1 MALSPMM
8 TQYLATKEK
17 YKDCL
22 LFYRLGDF
30 YEMFFEDAITA
41 SKALD
46 LTLTGR
52 DCGLEERAPMC
63 GVPYH
68 AVDGY
73 IARLID
79 AGFKVAICEQL
90 TTPEQSKG
98 GMLERD
104 VVRVIT
110 AGTVIEPEM
119 LREDANNYIV
129 SVFRDTKGTGIAYA
143 DISTGDFYV
152 TELGVSKSGDKELE
166 DYLIKLSPSEI
177 LCNAA
182 MHEISKALPSVQ
194 YSILPKFS
202 VYYDWAYSYETAYK
216 SVTQK
221 LGVKNLRAF
230 SCEGKRLAVSAA
242 GALMEYLNE
251 TQKRTLSHINRLKF
265 VSYGSCMNLDAETF
279 RNLELTKTMRDG
291 KKYGSLLWLLDNTKT
306 SMGSRFLL
314 GAIERPL
321 TDLNEIHDRLD
332 AVGELADNL
341 IVRENLSNALSK
353 IRDIERLSAKLSF
366 GSINPRDLFS
376 LQESLNVLPN
386 IKQALSECNS
396 CLLLK
401 LENDIVLAEDEAR
414 LLGLA
419 IVDNP
424 PPVTRDGGFI
434 REGYSKELDEIK
446 SRSQNSKGWLAEYEA
461 LEKSQ
466 TGIKNLKVGYNRVFG
481 YYIEVPKSA
490 SDLVPMTYTRKQ
502 TVANAERYITEQ
514 LKKLESDISGAD
526 EQAVKLEQVLFAK
539 LTDTLKLRIK
549 DFQQTAKAIGC
560 VDMLYSFAILAI
572 KHNYC
577 KPDVKDYGAKTVL
590 IEGRHPVVE
599 SFVKNER
606 FVSNDTFFDENQH
619 TLIITGPNMAGKSTY
634 MRQVA
639 LIVLMA
645 HIGSFV
651 PCKRAEIALTDRI
664 FTRVGASD
672 NLLFD
677 QSTFMV
683 EMTEVAGILNNA
695 TENSLIILDEVGR
708 GTSTFDGLSIAW
720 AVMEY
725 VSREIR
731 AKTLFATHYH
741 ELTELEGSLDGIKNY
756 HIAVKELA
764 GGIVFLRKILP
775 GGTNKSFGI
784 EVAALAGLPKSV
796 VAKAKRILKQLE
808 EADINN
814 PRNQSAQLRLDLDA
828 PDTRA
833 QDADGNSAA
842 KAKTA
847 KVAQAIMQADLNSI
861 TPIEALKLLAEL
873 QGEIAENAQ

>member
-514 LKKLESDISGAD
+514 LKKLESDILGAD

-873 QGEIAENAQ
+873 QGEIAEEAQ

>member
-873 QGEIAENAQ
+873 QGEIAEEAQ